1 MSIERITDDQLRR
14 MGEKGGLILQGC
26 GGAPQEWLDGI
37 NDMLTEACVL
47 QNGSK
52 FENISVFHHEDCTC
66 ILFPFEGVDLDAG
79 KLAIWRLQTHDMFGG
94 TWLSDYVP
102 NRLGGFVTE
111 EQSQE
116 RQKPKCPLI
125 GQDGNIFNLMGMASI
140 TLKRNGMADEAKEMC
155 NRITS
160 SGSYDEALCILGE
173 YVEICSEED
182 MEEDPEIELEG
193 GMSE

>member
-14 MGEKGGLILQGC
+14 MGEKEGLILQGC

-37 NDMLTEACVL
+37 NDMLTEAGIL

-52 FENISVFHHEDCTC
+52 FENISVFHHKGCTC
-66 ILFPFEGVDLDAG
+66 ILFPFEGVDLDVG
-79 KLAIWRLQTHDMFGG
+79 KLAMWRLQTYEMFGG

-102 NRLGGFVTE
+102 NRLGGIVTE
-111 EQSQE
+111 EQPQE
-116 RQKPKCPLI
+116 KMKPKCPLI
-125 GQDGNIFNLMGMASI
+125 GTDSNIFALMGLASK

-155 NRITS
+155 SKVTS
-160 SGSYDEALCILGE
+160 SGSYAEALGIISE

-182 MEEDPEIELEG
+182 MDEDPEIDLEG

>member
-1 MSIERITDDQLRR
+1 MIIERITEDQLRR
-14 MGEKGGLILQGC
+14 MSEKEGLILQGC
-26 GGAPQEWLDGI
+26 GGDPQEWLDGI
-37 NDMLTEACVL
+37 NDMLIEAGIL

-52 FENISVFHHEDCTC
+52 FESCSVFSGEGCTC
-66 ILFPFEGVDLDAG
+66 ILFPFEGVDLDVG
-79 KLAIWRLQTHDMFGG
+79 KLAMWRLQTHEQFGG

-116 RQKPKCPLI
+116 KIKPKCPLI

-182 MEEDPEIELEG
+182 MEEDPEIDLEG

>member
-1 MSIERITDDQLRR
+1 M
-14 MGEKGGLILQGC
+14 
-26 GGAPQEWLDGI
+26 
-37 NDMLTEACVL
+37 
-47 QNGSK
+47 
-52 FENISVFHHEDCTC
+52 
-66 ILFPFEGVDLDAG
+66 
-79 KLAIWRLQTHDMFGG
+79 WRLQTHEMFGG

-116 RQKPKCPLI
+116 KIKPKCPLI
-125 GQDGNIFNLMGMASI
+125 GADGNIFNLMGIASN
-140 TLKRNGMADEAKEMC
+140 TLKHSGMADEAKEMC

-182 MEEDPEIELEG
+182 MEEDPEIDLEG
-193 GMSE
+193 GISE

>member
-1 MSIERITDDQLRR
+1 MSIETIEASKLRT
-14 MGEKGGLILQGC
+14 MSENEGLILQGC

-52 FENISVFHHEDCTC
+52 FENISVFHHEGCTC
-66 ILFPFEGVDLDAG
+66 ILFPFEGVDLDVG
-79 KLAIWRLQTHDMFGG
+79 KLAIWRLQTHEMFGG

-116 RQKPKCPLI
+116 KIKPKCPLI
-125 GQDGNIFNLMGMASI
+125 GADGNIFNLMGIASN
-140 TLKRNGMADEAKEMC
+140 TLKHSGMADEAKEMC

-182 MEEDPEIELEG
+182 MEEDPEIDLEG